1 MISPMRLA
9 LISFV
14 ACGSTTSTV
23 AQPPA
28 DPAPCADVA
37 THELAVMNVGF
48 LGDQKTGAMRLKIQ
62 ARCHDD
68 SWPLDARR
76 CVLTAT
82 GFDDMTA
89 CHDKLSSTQRTALQH
104 ELRGSNDSDIPEQP
118 ASQTPELLK

>member
-1 MISPMRLA
+1 MISPMRIA
-9 LISFV
+9 LILVV
-14 ACGSTTSTV
+14 ACGGTTSTV

-37 THELAVMNVGF
+37 THELKVMSIGF
-48 LGDQKTGAMRLKIQ
+48 LGDQKTGEMRLKIQ

-104 ELRGSNDSDIPEQP
+104 DLRGSNDPEVPDQP
-118 ASQTPELLK
+118 TTPPPELLK

>member
-9 LISFV
+9 LISLV
-14 ACGSTTSTV
+14 GCAGTTSTV

-37 THELAVMNVGF
+37 THELAVMSIGF
-48 LGDQKTGAMRLKIQ
+48 IGDQKTSTMRLKIQ

-68 SWPLDARR
+68 SWSLEARR
-76 CVLTAT
+76 CVLTAA

-104 ELRGSNDSDIPEQP
+104 ELRGSNDADIPEQP
-118 ASQTPELLK
+118 STAPPELLK